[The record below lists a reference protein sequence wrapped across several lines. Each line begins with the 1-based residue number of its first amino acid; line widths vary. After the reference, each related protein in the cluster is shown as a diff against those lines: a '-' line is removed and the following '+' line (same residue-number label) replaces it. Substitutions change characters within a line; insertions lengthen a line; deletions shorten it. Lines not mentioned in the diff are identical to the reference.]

1 MKARSRRCEG
11 WVISSVFTKK
21 KEPVSLLRY
30 WTTRYLLTLVVGL
43 LIVGAVSAY
52 WIKYAAVEK
61 QIEVTRLFAEE
72 VADRVVDDE
81 GDILVGAKLHQVL
94 DNRRK
99 FMGVD
104 RNLVLFIKNNQ
115 GEVIY
120 SRPGMLPPTLEK
132 ALPGLLEQADTADR
146 IKQASGDTLYV
157 IRKNLE
163 YNDNI
168 IGKVILLFPETDIKI
183 GREQLQYLVIMLGSL
198 GVLGWAVI
206 YFHSRRLSEPIQ
218 QVVLSARKI
227 VEGNYDVAI
236 TQPIQE
242 REIHELVYTFK
253 EMADRL
259 RQLESMRTELLA
271 GVTHELK
278 TPVTSISG
286 LVQAINDE
294 VVSGAE
300 QKEFLEICLRETRR
314 LQKMVEDLLDFNS
327 FAVGAITV
335 HKEEQDISK
344 LVREIASQWRIV
356 QDLGAISF
364 EVVIPEKSV
373 TVFVDPG
380 RVQQILTNLLNNAR
394 QAIGKAEAEG
404 SIQLVLY
411 ETEGDMRIDVKDNG
425 HGIPAEEQPLV
436 FERFFRGSNKKDKV
450 RGLGLGLSYSR
461 MMAKALGGDLMLRQ
475 SSEQGSVF
483 TLILP
488 KQT

>member
-1 MKARSRRCEG
+1 M
-11 WVISSVFTKK
+11 FTKK

-30 WTTRYLLTLVVGL
+30 WTTRYLLTLAVGL

-81 GDILVGAKLHQVL
+81 GNILVGDKLHQVL
-94 DNRRK
+94 DNRRR

-104 RNLVLFIKNNQ
+104 RNLVLFIKNSE

-120 SRPGMLPPTLEK
+120 RRPGILPPVLEK
-132 ALPGLLEQADTADR
+132 TLPSLLERADTDDTIR
-146 IKQASGDTLYV
+146 QASGDTLYV
-157 IRKNLE
+157 IKENLE
-163 YNDNI
+163 YNDNR

-183 GREQLQYLVIMLGSL
+183 GREQLQYLVIMLVSL
-198 GVLGWAVI
+198 GILGWAVI

-300 QKEFLEICLRETRR
+300 QKEFLEICLRETKR

-356 QDLGAISF
+356 QDLEIISF
-364 EVVIPEKSV
+364 AVVIPEKSV
-373 TVFVDPG
+373 TVFVDPV

-394 QAIGKAEAEG
+394 QAIGKAQADG
-404 SIQLVLY
+404 SIELVLY
-411 ETEGDMRIDVKDNG
+411 ETESDVRMDVKDNG

-461 MMAKALGGDLMLRQ
+461 MMAKALGGDLMLRH
-475 SSEQGSVF
+475 SSERGSVF

-488 KQT
+488 KRG